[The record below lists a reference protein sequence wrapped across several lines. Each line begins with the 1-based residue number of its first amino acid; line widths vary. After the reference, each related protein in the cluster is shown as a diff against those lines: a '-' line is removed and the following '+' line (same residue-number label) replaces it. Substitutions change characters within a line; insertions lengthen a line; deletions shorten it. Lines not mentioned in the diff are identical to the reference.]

1 LIQLIQKGPL
11 ESLRLCSTSTARSFR
26 RHFKSSGTLQQI
38 VCFKLSGFKPVRL
51 RAGASA
57 GPAVQMVRD
66 RCTHFVRASP
76 RPLATPRHATKYSGQ
91 CMAAGNCLQ
100 KGARRRRR
108 VPRGAARARLK
119 CGAHQQQA
127 RFVALREPTLGA
139 SAHHPS
145 RGRPCCG
152 EPCRGVRSARH
163 VVHSEQDTAET
174 AVRPTS
180 SARDGSAGHRSVSAP
195 SVSNGGAEP
204 HSSCVLLEYAGTAQP
219 SRVGESLLV
228 VHDNQPIRERAEHVL
243 TCDAMGD

>member
-1 LIQLIQKGPL
+1 MFVSSYLVSNPCACVRVPAPAQPSRWCAIDAL
-11 ESLRLCSTSTARSFR
+11 TSSAR
-26 RHFKSSGTLQQI
+26 
-38 VCFKLSGFKPVRL
+38 
-51 RAGASA
+51 A
-57 GPAVQMVRD
+57 RD
-66 RCTHFVRASP
+66 R
-76 RPLATPRHATKYSGQ
+76 LPRHATKYSGQ
-91 CMAAGNCLQ
+91 CMAPATVGR
-100 KGARRRRR
+100 KGHDDVSEGSGSRSVEMRRAS
-108 VPRGAARARLK
+108 AASALRP
-119 CGAHQQQA
+119 QA

-145 RGRPCCG
+145 RCRPCCG

-219 SRVGESLLV
+219 SRVGESF
-228 VHDNQPIRERAEHVL
+228 IGRA
-243 TCDAMGD
+243 

>member
-1 LIQLIQKGPL
+1 MFVSSYLVSNPCACVRVPAPAQPSRWCAIDAL
-11 ESLRLCSTSTARSFR
+11 TSSAR
-26 RHFKSSGTLQQI
+26 
-38 VCFKLSGFKPVRL
+38 
-51 RAGASA
+51 A
-57 GPAVQMVRD
+57 RD
-66 RCTHFVRASP
+66 R
-76 RPLATPRHATKYSGQ
+76 LPRHATKYSGQ

-119 CGAHQQQA
+119 CGAHQPQA
-127 RFVALREPTLGA
+127 RFVVLREPTLGA

-219 SRVGESLLV
+219 SRVGESF
-228 VHDNQPIRERAEHVL
+228 IGRA
-243 TCDAMGD
+243 